1 MSVTMTRLEEPASTE
16 ILSPE
21 EGSGGAVELSVVMPC
36 LNEADTLAAC
46 VSKAQRAMKDNGIVG
61 EVVIAD
67 NGSTDGSPDIA
78 LQLGARLIRVP
89 TRGYGSALMAGI
101 EASRGRFVLM
111 GDADDSYDF
120 LELPKFV
127 DKLRQGYELVQG
139 CRLESGGGRVLPG
152 AMPLLHRRL
161 GNPMFS
167 TLARWWFHAPI
178 HDVNCGMRA
187 FAIAHYRRL
196 NQRCLGME
204 FAVEMIV
211 KSTFAGARIAE
222 VPITLHP
229 DGRRSHPPHLRTF
242 RDGWRT
248 LRFYLLYSPRW
259 LFLAPG
265 FLLMALGALGYA
277 TVFGGG
283 ALGHVSFETNTLV
296 FASGALITGYQAVL
310 FAVFAKV
317 FAISEHLMPEDA
329 RIRRLFRV
337 FNLER
342 GLLAGLAALIAGAA
356 LLIVSLVVW
365 SSRGFGPMG
374 ESETLNFVLPG
385 VTLAVLGVQTVLSS
399 FFLSLLGMRRQ

>member
-1 MSVTMTRLEEPASTE
+1 MSVTMTRLEEPARTE
-16 ILSPE
+16 MLSPE
-21 EGSGGAVELSVVMPC
+21 EGPSGAVELSVVMPC

-46 VSKAQRAMKDNGIVG
+46 ISKAQRAMKDNGIVG

-67 NGSTDGSPDIA
+67 NGSSDGSPDIA

-120 LELPKFV
+120 LDLPKFV

-196 NQRCLGME
+196 NQQCLGME

-259 LFLAPG
+259 LFLVPG
-265 FLLMALGALGYA
+265 FLLMGLGALGYA

-310 FAVFAKV
+310 FAIFAKV

-342 GLLAGLAALIAGAA
+342 GLLAGLAALIAGAG

-385 VTLAVLGVQTVLSS
+385 MTLAVLGVQTVLSS

>member
-1 MSVTMTRLEEPASTE
+1 MASTMSRVE
-16 ILSPE
+16 DSHETESLRAE
-21 EGSGGAVELSVVMPC
+21 ERIGDPVELSVVMPC
-36 LNEADTLAAC
+36 LDEADTLAVC
-46 VSKAQRAMKDNGIVG
+46 IRKAQQAMTANGIVG
-61 EVVIAD
+61 EVIIAD
-67 NGSTDGSPDIA
+67 NGSSDASPDIA

-89 TRGYGSALMAGI
+89 RRGYGSALMAGI

-127 DKLRQGYELVQG
+127 HKLRQGYELVQG

-152 AMPLLHRRL
+152 AMPLLHRWL

-211 KSTFAGARIAE
+211 KSSFAGARIAE

-248 LRFYLLYSPRW
+248 LRFYLMYSPRW
-259 LFLAPG
+259 LFLVPG
-265 FLLMALGALGYA
+265 FLLMGLGALGYA
-277 TVFGGG
+277 AVLGRG
-283 ALGHVSFETNTLV
+283 AVGHVTFETNTLV
-296 FASGALITGYQAVL
+296 FASGALITGYQAVV
-310 FAVFAKV
+310 FAVLAKV
-317 FAISEHLMPEDA
+317 FAISEQLIPEDA

-342 GLLAGLAALIAGAA
+342 GLLAGFSAFIAGAG
-356 LLIVSLVVW
+356 LLVVALVVW
-365 SSRGFGPMG
+365 RSRGFGPMG
-374 ESETLNFVLPG
+374 ESETLTWVVPG
-385 VTLAVLGVQTVLSS
+385 MTLAVLGVQTVFSS